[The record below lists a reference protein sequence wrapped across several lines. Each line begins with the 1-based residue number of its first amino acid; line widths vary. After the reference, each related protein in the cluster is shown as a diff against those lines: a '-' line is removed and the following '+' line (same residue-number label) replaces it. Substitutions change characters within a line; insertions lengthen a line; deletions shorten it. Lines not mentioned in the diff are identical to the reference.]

1 MSFKPVILWTD
12 VVMWL
17 MVLSLLWY
25 VRGVRRDPA
34 LRATWAKVF
43 AGPAAMASGV
53 VLAFLLLLTM
63 VDSLHFRRALADAPG
78 AQGKQVQAYNTR
90 TESVLDIALQRLI
103 DSRENS
109 YSAPLATHGFVK
121 ETVPPTPGVK
131 AVLDANGNPELPKRE
146 FPRLKH
152 GGAHLADPVADHS
165 ADVLVR
171 LVTGL
176 VSGAV
181 PALLL
186 IWVLM
191 LVYARVLE
199 REGRV
204 DGDALD
210 MLSGVSVGET
220 TAFRRI
226 WSGQTQLAWRAGL
239 LTLLVLSV
247 LLGVCVSL
255 SSGYHVLGTDRTGN
269 DVLYQSIK
277 SVRTAFVIGSLATI
291 ATLPLALLLGIAAG
305 YFKGWV
311 DDAIQYLY
319 TVLSSV
325 PNILLIAACVLMV
338 QVFLDKHPEL
348 FETGLERADLKIFLL
363 CIILGLTGWAGLCR
377 LLRAETL
384 KLRELEY
391 VQAAT
396 AFGAGPWRIM
406 RRHIL
411 PNVMH
416 LVLITTVLEFSSLI
430 LYEAVLSYVGV
441 GVDPSMNSFGGMI
454 NQARVEMSR
463 DPVVWWSFA
472 AAFVFMVAIVLAANL
487 LADAVRDAFDPRA
500 RVHRPWRA
508 LALQRR
514 PHAGA

>member
-17 MVLSLLWY
+17 MVLSLLRY

-63 VDSLHFRRALADAPG
+63 VDCLHFRRALADAPNT
-78 AQGKQVQAYNTR
+78 QGKQAQAYNTR
-90 TESVLDIALQRLI
+90 TESVLDLALQRLI
-103 DSRENS
+103 DGRENS
-109 YSAPLATHGFVK
+109 YSAPLAIHGFVK
-121 ETVPPTPGVK
+121 ETVPPKPGVQP
-131 AVLDANGNPELPKRE
+131 VLDASGVPELPKRE

-152 GGAHLADPVADHS
+152 GGAHLIEPQVAHGP
-165 ADVLVR
+165 DVLIR
-171 LVTGL
+171 LATGV

-181 PALLL
+181 PALLFM
-186 IWVLM
+186 W
-191 LVYARVLE
+191 LVTLLYARVLE

-204 DGDALD
+204 DADALD
-210 MLSGVSVGET
+210 MLSGASIGET
-220 TAFRRI
+220 TAFARI
-226 WSGQTQLAWRAGL
+226 WTGQTQLAWRSAL

-247 LLGVCVSL
+247 LVGVCVSL
-255 SSGYHVLGTDRTGN
+255 SGAYHVLGTDRTGN

-441 GVDPSMNSFGGMI
+441 GVDPSMQSFGGMI

-514 PHAGA
+514 SHAGA

>member
-1 MSFKPVILWTD
+1 MNFKPVILWTD
-12 VVMWL
+12 AVMWL
-17 MVLSLLWY
+17 MVLCLAWY
-25 VRGVRRDPA
+25 VHAIRRDAA
-34 LRATWAKVF
+34 LRATWGKVF

-53 VLAFLLLLTM
+53 VLAVLLGVTM
-63 VDSLHFRRALADAPG
+63 VDSLHFRRALDQVERPG
-78 AQGKQVQAYNTR
+78 PPQAQAFATR
-90 TESVLDIALQRLI
+90 TESVLDLALQILI
-103 DSRENS
+103 NGRENS
-109 YSAPLATHGFVK
+109 YSAPLATHSFVK
-121 ETVPPTPGVK
+121 ETVPPKPGIK
-131 AVLDANGNPELPKRE
+131 PVLDASGAPDLPKRE

-152 GGAHLADPVADHS
+152 GGAHLQDPAQQWW
-165 ADVLVR
+165 ADVLTR
-171 LVTGL
+171 LTAGAL
-176 VSGAV
+176 MGAV
-181 PALLL
+181 PAVLL
-186 IWVLM
+186 IWLSTLRYAHF
-191 LVYARVLE
+191 LVRT
-199 REGRV
+199 GRV
-204 DGDALD
+204 DEDAID
-210 MLSGVSVGET
+210 MLSGMSEGES
-220 TAFRRI
+220 TAFKRI
-226 WSGQTQLAWRAGL
+226 WSGQTQLAWRAAMVTVL
-239 LTLLVLSV
+239 ALSV
-247 LLGVCVSL
+247 LVGIAATL
-255 SSGYHVLGTDRTGN
+255 SGSYHLLGTDRTGN

-277 SVRTAFVIGSLATI
+277 SIRTAFVIGSLATI
-291 ATLPLALLLGIAAG
+291 ATLPLALGFGIAAG

-338 QVFLDKHPEL
+338 QVYLDKHPDV

-416 LVLITTVLEFSSLI
+416 LVLISTVLEFSGLI

-441 GVDPSMNSFGGMI
+441 GVDPSMNSFGGLI
-454 NQARVEMSR
+454 NQARGEMSR
-463 DPVVWWSFA
+463 DPLVWWSFA

-500 RVHRPWRA
+500 RMHRPLRSLLTA
-508 LALQRR
+508 RR
-514 PHAGA
+514 PYAGT